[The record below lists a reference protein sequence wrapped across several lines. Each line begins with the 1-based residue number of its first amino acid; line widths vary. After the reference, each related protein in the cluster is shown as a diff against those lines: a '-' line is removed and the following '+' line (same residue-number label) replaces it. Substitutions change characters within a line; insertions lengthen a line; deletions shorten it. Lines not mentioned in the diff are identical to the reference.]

1 MSQVRTV
8 TVVQTS
14 VVQTSVVQ
22 TSVVQTSV
30 VQTSV
35 VRPVVV
41 EYVTADHGACCFYQ
55 LMSLHQLCPVQKAV
69 AYLMLRYTE
78 PSLL

>member
-30 VQTSV
+30 V
-35 VRPVVV
+35 RPVVVV